1 MTVETVVPA
10 GRTPVPAVT
19 VTTSRMFI
27 PVVSATVIVDGS
39 VGVNVSVA
47 DPASTGLPDSVKVVA
62 LSTLTTVV
70 GSLSSPGPVVT
81 VTVAPTAIF
90 EVSAT
95 VIWATPSTKV
105 VVTPVTVS

>member
-19 VTTSRMFI
+19 VTISRVLI

-39 VGVNVSVA
+39 DGVNVRVA
-47 DPASTGLPDSVKVVA
+47 DPGCTGLPESVNVVA
-62 LSTLTTVV
+62 LSMLKTVV
-70 GSLSSPGPVVT
+70 GSLSSPVPAVKVT
-81 VTVAPTAIF
+81 VDPTAIV

-95 VIWATPSTKV
+95 VI
-105 VVTPVTVS
+105 